1 MMKRFKNSL
10 NLILIIIV
18 AAIILNIAIL
28 YALIS
33 TNLGAR
39 LISKVAISRYIPSKD
54 ITIGEIDGTIART
67 ITFEN
72 ISLNNVEWLPNGSS
86 LDIERLEIYANPLDI
101 SRLRIMVKN
110 GSLKLPSSDKIFF
123 SGTHENGLLDFN
135 IYSHAV
141 DVKDIMELL
150 QYRDAAGNLS
160 GVFEDIDIF
169 VTGGLLEPEIKGF
182 CMAKTL
188 SRWGFNLN
196 DCPLKLD
203 LKLKDIRGDLKL
215 YGTVS
220 ILGGSISGVK
230 TAHIILG
237 ESRISFN
244 GSPKEPYFDIQ
255 GESLIE
261 GTKIRAGL
269 KGTIGVPD
277 LRLSSDRPV
286 SKDQL
291 LMMLATNKSW
301 KSVDSLTSNKDNI
314 TPGMIA
320 DFIDYFLFG
329 GLGSKTADQ
338 FGIRD
343 FFIKYDQKTKGG
355 GVKKAVFDKA
365 EVSYSI
371 EQSQKKDELP
381 TTTQKVGS
389 EYKITN
395 GISVEAERELKYNSK
410 NVAEENKPETNN
422 KVLLKYKKP
431 F

>member
-1 MMKRFKNSL
+1 MRRLKNSL
-10 NLILIIIV
+10 NLILIIVV
-18 AAIILNIAIL
+18 AAIILNVAIL
-28 YALIS
+28 YALIN

-39 LISKVAISRYIPSKD
+39 LISKIAISRYIPSKD
-54 ITIGEIDGTIART
+54 IIIGEIDGTLART

-72 ISLNNVEWLPNGSS
+72 ISLNNVEWLPKGSS

-101 SRLRIMVKN
+101 NRLRIMVKN
-110 GSLKLPSSDKIFF
+110 GRLKLPSSDKIFF
-123 SGTHENGLLDFN
+123 SGAYENGLLDVN

-150 QYRDAAGNLS
+150 QYKYAAGNLS

-169 VTGGLLEPEIKGF
+169 VTGGLLEPEIKGS
-182 CMAKTL
+182 CTAKAS

-203 LKLKDIRGDLKL
+203 LNLKDIRDDLKL
-215 YGTVS
+215 YGTVN
-220 ILGGSISGVK
+220 ILGGSISGVE
-230 TAHIILG
+230 TARITLG
-237 ESRISFN
+237 ESRINFN
-244 GSPKEPYFDIQ
+244 GPPKEPYFDIQ

-261 GTKIRAGL
+261 GTKIKAGL
-269 KGTIGVPD
+269 KGTMDVPD
-277 LRLSSDRPV
+277 LRLSSDRQV

-291 LMMLATNKSW
+291 LIMLATNKSW
-301 KSVDSLTSNKDNI
+301 KSADSLTGNNDHI
-314 TPGMIA
+314 TPSMVA
-320 DFIDYFLFG
+320 DFMDYFLFG
-329 GLGSKTADQ
+329 GVGSKTAGR
-338 FGIRD
+338 FGIKD

-355 GVKKAVFDKA
+355 EVKKAVFDKA

-381 TTTQKVGS
+381 MTTQKVGS
-389 EYKITN
+389 EYKITDS
-395 GISVEAERELKYNSK
+395 ISVEAERELKYNSK
-410 NVAEENKPETNN
+410 NAAEENKSETND

>member
-1 MMKRFKNSL
+1 MRRLKNFL
-10 NLILIIIV
+10 KLILIIV
-18 AAIILNIAIL
+18 TAAIILNVVIL

-39 LISKVAISRYIPSKD
+39 LIAKIAISRYIPSKD
-54 ITIGEIDGTIART
+54 ITIGEIDGTLART

-72 ISLNNVEWLPNGSS
+72 ISLNSIEWLPHGSS

-101 SRLRIMVKN
+101 NRLRIMVKN
-110 GSLKLPSSDKIFF
+110 GKLKLPSSDKIFF
-123 SGTHENGLLDFN
+123 SGTHENSLLDFN

-150 QYRDAAGNLS
+150 QYKDAAGNLS
-160 GVFEDIDIF
+160 GVFENIDIF
-169 VTGGLLEPEIKGF
+169 ITGGLLEPEIKGS
-182 CMAKTL
+182 CIAKAL
-188 SRWGFNLN
+188 SRWGFNLD

-203 LKLKDIRGDLKL
+203 LKLKDIKEDLKL
-215 YGTVS
+215 YGTVN
-220 ILGGSISGVK
+220 IAAGSISGVK
-230 TAHIILG
+230 TARIILG

-244 GSPKEPYFDIQ
+244 GPPKEPYFDLQ

-261 GTKIRAGL
+261 GTKIKAGL
-269 KGTIGVPD
+269 KGTMDVPD
-277 LRLSSDRPV
+277 LRLSSDRRV

-291 LMMLATNKSW
+291 LMMIATNKSW
-301 KSVDSLTSNKDNI
+301 KSADSLTGNKDNI

-320 DFIDYFLFG
+320 DFMDYFIFG
-329 GLGSKTADQ
+329 GLGSKTADR
-338 FGIRD
+338 FGIKD
-343 FFIKYDQKTKGG
+343 FFIKYDQETKGG

-371 EQSQKKDELP
+371 EQSQKQDELP

-389 EYKITN
+389 EYKITD
-395 GISVEAERELKYNSK
+395 GISVEAERELKYNGK
-410 NVAEENKPETNN
+410 NAAEENKPEAND

>member
-1 MMKRFKNSL
+1 MKRSKSFLK
-10 NLILIIIV
+10 LILIIIA
-18 AAIILNIAIL
+18 AAIILNVAIL
-28 YALIS
+28 YVLIG
-33 TNLGAR
+33 TNFGAR
-39 LISKVAISRYIPSKD
+39 LIAKIAISRYIPSKD
-54 ITIGEIDGTIART
+54 ITIGEIDGTLART

-72 ISLNNVEWLPNGSS
+72 ISLNNVEWLPKGSS

-110 GSLKLPSSDKIFF
+110 GKLKLPSSDKIFF
-123 SGTHENGLLDFN
+123 SGAYENSLLDFN

-150 QYRDAAGNLS
+150 QYKDVAGILS

-169 VTGGLLEPEIKGF
+169 VTGELLEPEIKGS
-182 CMAKTL
+182 CIAKAL
-188 SRWGFNLN
+188 SRRGFNLS

-203 LKLKDIRGDLKL
+203 LKLKDIREDLKV
-215 YGTVS
+215 YGAVNIS
-220 ILGGSISGVK
+220 GGSISGVK
-230 TAHIILG
+230 TARITLG

-244 GSPKEPYFDIQ
+244 GSPKEPYFDMQ

-261 GTKIRAGL
+261 GTKIKAGL
-269 KGTIGVPD
+269 KGTMDVPD
-277 LRLSSDRPV
+277 LRLSSDRTV

-301 KSVDSLTSNKDNI
+301 KSADSLSGNNDHI
-314 TPGMIA
+314 TPGMVA
-320 DFIDYFLFG
+320 DFMDYFLFG
-329 GLGSKTADQ
+329 GAGSKTADR
-338 FGIRD
+338 FGIKD
-343 FFIKYDQKTKGG
+343 FFIKYDQNTKGG

-389 EYKITN
+389 EYKITD

-410 NVAEENKPETNN
+410 NVAEENKPDAND

>member
-1 MMKRFKNSL
+1 MKRSKNFLS
-10 NLILIIIV
+10 LILIIIA

-39 LISKVAISRYIPSKD
+39 LISKIAISRYIPSKN
-54 ITIGEIDGTIART
+54 ITIGEIDGALART
-67 ITFEN
+67 IAFEN
-72 ISLNNVEWLPNGSS
+72 ISLNNVEWLPHGSS
-86 LDIERLEIYANPLDI
+86 LHIERLEIYANPLDI
-101 SRLRIMVKN
+101 NRLRVMVKN
-110 GSLKLPSSDKIFF
+110 GNLKLPSSNKIFF

-150 QYRDAAGNLS
+150 RYKDAAGNLS
-160 GVFEDIDIF
+160 GIFEDVDIF
-169 VTGGLLEPEIKGF
+169 ATGALLEPEIKGS
-182 CMAKTL
+182 CAAKAL

-203 LKLKDIRGDLKL
+203 LKLKDIRDDLKL
-215 YGTVS
+215 YGTVN
-220 ILGGSISGVK
+220 IKGGSVSGIK
-230 TAHIILG
+230 TARITLG

-244 GSPKEPYFDIQ
+244 GSPKEPYFDMQ
-255 GESLIE
+255 GEALIE
-261 GTKIRAGL
+261 GTKIKAGL
-269 KGTIGVPD
+269 KGTMDVPD
-277 LRLSSDRPV
+277 LRLFSDRPV

-291 LMMLATNKSW
+291 LIMLATNKSW
-301 KSVDSLTSNKDNI
+301 KSADSLTGNNNHI
-314 TPGMIA
+314 TPGMVA
-320 DFIDYFLFG
+320 DFMDYFLFG
-329 GLGSKTADQ
+329 GVGSKTADS
-338 FGIRD
+338 FGIKD
-343 FFIKYDQKTKGG
+343 FFIKYDRETKGG

-389 EYKITN
+389 EYKITD
-395 GISVEAERELKYNSK
+395 GISVEAEHELKYNSK
-410 NVAEENKPETNN
+410 NAAEENKPETND